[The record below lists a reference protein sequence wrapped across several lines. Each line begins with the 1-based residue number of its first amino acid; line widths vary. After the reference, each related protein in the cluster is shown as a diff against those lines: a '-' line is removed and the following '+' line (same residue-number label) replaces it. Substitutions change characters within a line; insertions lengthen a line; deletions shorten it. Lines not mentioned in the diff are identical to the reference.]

1 MESCTTFKRYST
13 HGSLKSFWYYHSWSF
28 NCQTA
33 CLWILKSVFKINKKL
48 LSNHWQRT
56 KVNLS
61 LNSWL
66 ELILGVLQGPA
77 LGPLLFNIYIHDL
90 VYLNELT
97 GVRNYA
103 DGTAFH
109 ACDSNLEDVIRRS
122 EHDPMLA
129 IEWFESNYIKLNQ
142 DKLHLLLY
150 DYKHEVM
157 FAKIGHKEIWESG
170 AQKLGII
177 IDQNLKFDE
186 CILTQCKKAGRKI
199 KHWQHFARIWV
210 WNLKEQ

>member
-1 MESCTTFKRYST
+1 M
-13 HGSLKSFWYYHSWSF
+13 SLK
-28 NCQTA
+28 
-33 CLWILKSVFKINKKL
+33 LIKSY

-129 IEWFESNYIKLNQ
+129 IE
-142 DKLHLLLY
+142 
-150 DYKHEVM
+150 
-157 FAKIGHKEIWESG
+157 
-170 AQKLGII
+170 
-177 IDQNLKFDE
+177 
-186 CILTQCKKAGRKI
+186 
-199 KHWQHFARIWV
+199 
-210 WNLKEQ
+210 